1 MEWEHLFR
9 EIILERGYEY
19 YLEGA
24 VVNEH
29 ISKNSISATVSGND
43 DYDVEIIFNNDKI
56 IGMYCSCPYAA
67 DGHNCKHMA
76 AVLYTYQEH
85 IEYESSINNHISN
98 NSSTLDE
105 IIKKASDKQVR
116 DFLFNVLKDD
126 DKLLSRFKILVDK
139 SQIDIKQYKKQINK
153 TIKSFLGRDYFI
165 SYHQAGNFIM
175 AMEEYLYEDIYM
187 MIDAGNYLDAFELT
201 SYLFLSVSN
210 VEMDDSD
217 GGLGMFASECYQVW
231 NKILDQAN
239 EQIEAKIYQWFIN
252 HLDGSVITWKNI

>member
-139 SQIDIKQYKKQINK
+139 SQIDIKQ
-153 TIKSFLGRDYFI
+153 L
-165 SYHQAGNFIM
+165 
-175 AMEEYLYEDIYM
+175 
-187 MIDAGNYLDAFELT
+187 
-201 SYLFLSVSN
+201 
-210 VEMDDSD
+210 
-217 GGLGMFASECYQVW
+217 
-231 NKILDQAN
+231 
-239 EQIEAKIYQWFIN
+239 N
-252 HLDGSVITWKNI
+252 HF

>member
-76 AVLYTYQEH
+76 AVLYT
-85 IEYESSINNHISN
+85 
-98 NSSTLDE
+98 
-105 IIKKASDKQVR
+105 
-116 DFLFNVLKDD
+116 
-126 DKLLSRFKILVDK
+126 FKIKLF
-139 SQIDIKQYKKQINK
+139 IIIYIINK
-153 TIKSFLGRDYFI
+153 TNDSVFFF
-165 SYHQAGNFIM
+165 NFKIVFTM
-175 AMEEYLYEDIYM
+175 FKCIIY
-187 MIDAGNYLDAFELT
+187 
-201 SYLFLSVSN
+201 
-210 VEMDDSD
+210 
-217 GGLGMFASECYQVW
+217 
-231 NKILDQAN
+231 
-239 EQIEAKIYQWFIN
+239 
-252 HLDGSVITWKNI
+252 

>member
-126 DKLLSRFKILVDK
+126 DKLLSRFKILVD
-139 SQIDIKQYKKQINK
+139 
-153 TIKSFLGRDYFI
+153 
-165 SYHQAGNFIM
+165 
-175 AMEEYLYEDIYM
+175 
-187 MIDAGNYLDAFELT
+187 
-201 SYLFLSVSN
+201 LS
-210 VEMDDSD
+210 
-217 GGLGMFASECYQVW
+217 L
-231 NKILDQAN
+231 IH
-239 EQIEAKIYQWFIN
+239 I
-252 HLDGSVITWKNI
+252 